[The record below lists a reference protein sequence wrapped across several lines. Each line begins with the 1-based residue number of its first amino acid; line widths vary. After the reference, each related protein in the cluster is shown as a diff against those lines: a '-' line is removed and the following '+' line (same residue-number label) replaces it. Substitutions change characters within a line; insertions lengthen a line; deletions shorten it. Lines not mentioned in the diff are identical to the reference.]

1 MFLTG
6 FSASEDRSPWSDWWF
21 EPVGVNSLSGV
32 RVTADTAMR
41 VTAVFACVAV
51 LSESFSILPPVLYQ
65 RNGRKKKQITNHWLY
80 NLLAKRPN
88 RYQNAFEW
96 REMMQGHLA
105 LRGNAYNRVIAN
117 FRGQIT
123 ELLPINPDA
132 ISIQIDAKGDYN
144 YKVKNRDG
152 TEDIFA
158 RGEIWHLKG
167 LSPDIYRGYSPIE
180 LARDAV
186 GMAISAQ
193 NYGGKF
199 FANDAKP
206 AGGWI
211 EFPGSFKDR
220 EARKI
225 FRETWQEMQ
234 AGGNRG
240 KTAVLDQGMQYHEI
254 GINNTDAQFLESR
267 KFSVEDIARLFRV
280 PPHRIGHLERSTNNN
295 IEFQGLEFVTYT
307 MAPWAERWEASIE
320 AELLPEEDGDLFL
333 EFDFARLLRGDSK
346 SRAAFY
352 QSSILTG
359 WMSRNEAR
367 EAENMDPLDGL
378 DEPLRPL
385 NMVEESDAEDL
396 EDENEPAEP
405 KNENE
410 NEPKNGKLLHTS
422 E

>member
-6 FSASEDRSPWSDWWF
+6 FQASEDRSPWSDWWF
-21 EPVGVNSLSGV
+21 EPVGINSLSGV
-32 RVTADTAMR
+32 RVSVDSAMR
-41 VTAVFACVAV
+41 VTAVYACVAV
-51 LSESFSILPPVLYQ
+51 LSESFAILPPVLYQ
-65 RNGRKKKQITNHWLY
+65 RDGRKKKQITNHWLY
-80 NLLAKRPN
+80 KLLAKRPN

-132 ISIQIDAKGDYN
+132 ISIQIAANGDYN

-193 NYGGKF
+193 NYGAKF

-211 EFPGSFKDR
+211 EFPGTFKDR

-225 FRETWQEMQ
+225 FRDTWQEMQ
-234 AGGNRG
+234 SGGNRG
-240 KTAVLDQGMQYHEI
+240 KTAVLDNGMQYHEI
-254 GINNTDAQFLESR
+254 GLSNTDSQFLESR
-267 KFSVEDIARLFRV
+267 RFSVEDIARLFRV
-280 PPHRIGHLERSTNNN
+280 PPHRIGHLERSTFNN
-295 IEFQGLEFVTYT
+295 IEFQGLEYVTYT

-352 QSSILTG
+352 QSAILSGYLT
-359 WMSRNEAR
+359 RNEAR

-385 NMVEESDAEDL
+385 NMVEESDVEDM
-396 EDENEPAEP
+396 EDKADEP

-410 NEPKNGKLLHTS
+410 PDPEQEQP
-422 E
+422 

>member
-6 FSASEDRSPWSDWWF
+6 FKASEDRSPWGDFWF
-21 EPVGVNSLSGV
+21 EPAGINSLSGV
-32 RVTADTAMR
+32 RVSADTAMR
-41 VTAVFACVAV
+41 VSAVYACVAV
-51 LSESFSILPPVLYQ
+51 LSESFAILPPVLYQ
-65 RNGRKKKQITNHWLY
+65 RSGRKKKIITNHWLF

-96 REMMQGHLA
+96 REMMQGHLS

-132 ISIQIDAKGDYN
+132 ISIQIAANGDYN

-193 NYGGKF
+193 NYGAKF

-280 PPHRIGHLERSTNNN
+280 PPHRIGHLERSTFNN

-352 QSSILTG
+352 QSSILAG
-359 WMSRNEAR
+359 WYTRNEAR
-367 EAENMDPLDGL
+367 EAENMDPIDGL

-385 NMVEESDAEDL
+385 NMIQESDADEED
-396 EDENEPAEP
+396 AGSRP
-405 KNENE
+405 KNENKPE
-410 NEPKNGKLLHTS
+410 S
-422 E
+422 EQEQEKP